1 MIKNKGHHATDLI
14 AGAIIG
20 LVCSYFCYHQ
30 YYPPLTDKFCHKPF
44 NTRFIEQNYVLPT
57 HQRGYQM
64 TRLSHETHDNIVRP
78 EMSYNSGNQLNNEH
92 MGLDKDKMDE
102 IHLKP

>member
-1 MIKNKGHHATDLI
+1 
-14 AGAIIG
+14 
-20 LVCSYFCYHQ
+20 
-30 YYPPLTDKFCHKPF
+30 
-44 NTRFIEQNYVLPT
+44 
-57 HQRGYQM
+57 M

-78 EMSYNSGNQLNNEH
+78 EMSYNGGNQLNNEH